1 MDAIYARQS
10 VEKQDS
16 ISIETQIDYCK
27 RYACDE
33 PLIFRD
39 KGFSGKNTNRPAFQQ
54 LMEAVEA
61 GQVSKIVVYRLDR
74 FSRSIADFSQIWAKL
89 ERYNVEFQSVTEN
102 FDTSSPMG
110 RAMLNIVLVFAQ
122 LERETTA
129 ERVRD
134 NYQHRFALGAWPGGP
149 APYGFDLT
157 KISDGSGR
165 QVSSLIANSN
175 APVVRRIFELYAQ
188 EETSLRSIALALNA
202 DGIPGPKRK
211 TWDNVTLSR
220 ILHSPL
226 YTRASEDV
234 FWWYL
239 SKGLQPKQEVEAF
252 DGTHACN
259 VIGKRDRSKGK
270 YRDLE
275 QQHFSLA
282 NHQGFIPADLWL
294 RCQEKLDRNRQL
306 ATGASG
312 KHSWL
317 TGLLKCG
324 ACGYA
329 IKVVRDSS
337 TTRRYLVCS
346 GRTNMAACTAHIR
359 IDLDELEEAVADKLK
374 EILAQC
380 PDEEIYPEESASA
393 QEIQQIDTRIE
404 RLVNAIAESGAV
416 SISYINA
423 QIEKLHRQREQ
434 LLKKMQSSAH
444 KSGQKLYIDFDHASF
459 EEKKIIAREFIDK
472 ILLKDDTADVIWKL

>member
-1 MDAIYARQS
+1 MDAIYTRQS
-10 VEKQDS
+10 VEKKDS
-16 ISIETQIDYCK
+16 ISIETQIEYCK
-27 RYACDE
+27 RYAGDE
-33 PLIFRD
+33 PLIFHD

-89 ERYNVEFQSVTEN
+89 ERCNVEFQSVTEN

-175 APVVRRIFELYAQ
+175 APVVRRIFELYAR

-282 NHQGFIPADLWL
+282 NHQGFILRTSGFDARRSWTETANWQPALPASTAGS
-294 RCQEKLDRNRQL
+294 RAFSNAGPA
-306 ATGASG
+306 ATPS
-312 KHSWL
+312 KWS
-317 TGLLKCG
+317 
-324 ACGYA
+324 
-329 IKVVRDSS
+329 V
-337 TTRRYLVCS
+337 
-346 GRTNMAACTAHIR
+346 TALPT
-359 IDLDELEEAVADKLK
+359 DG
-374 EILAQC
+374 
-380 PDEEIYPEESASA
+380 
-393 QEIQQIDTRIE
+393 T
-404 RLVNAIAESGAV
+404 
-416 SISYINA
+416 
-423 QIEKLHRQREQ
+423 
-434 LLKKMQSSAH
+434 
-444 KSGQKLYIDFDHASF
+444 
-459 EEKKIIAREFIDK
+459 
-472 ILLKDDTADVIWKL
+472 

>member
-1 MDAIYARQS
+1 
-10 VEKQDS
+10 
-16 ISIETQIDYCK
+16 
-27 RYACDE
+27 
-33 PLIFRD
+33 
-39 KGFSGKNTNRPAFQQ
+39 
-54 LMEAVEA
+54 
-61 GQVSKIVVYRLDR
+61 
-74 FSRSIADFSQIWAKL
+74 
-89 ERYNVEFQSVTEN
+89 
-102 FDTSSPMG
+102 MG

-175 APVVRRIFELYAQ
+175 APVVRRIFELYAR

-337 TTRRYLVCS
+337 TNRRYLICS

-359 IDLDELEEAVADKLK
+359 IDLNELEEAVADKLK

-434 LLKKMQSSAH
+434 LLKEMQSSAH
-444 KSGQKLYIDFDHASF
+444 KSGQKLHIDFDHASF

-472 ILLKDDTADVIWKL
+472 ILLRDDAADVIWKL